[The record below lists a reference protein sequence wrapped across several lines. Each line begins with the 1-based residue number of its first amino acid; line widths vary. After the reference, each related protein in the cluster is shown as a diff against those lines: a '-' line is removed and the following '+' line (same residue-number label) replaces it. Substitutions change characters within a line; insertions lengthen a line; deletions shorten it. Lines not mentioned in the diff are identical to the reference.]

1 MEELPVAA
9 GRSVA
14 TGAMCVNLLPCHF
27 FCLSPHSPPLLLLS
41 SPPFSLSLSTP
52 LHSPPDST
60 PSTYTP
66 LWQITPGG
74 WFVGC
79 QKCSLRW
86 HEGGASRRRGV
97 HPPQFPSTPTAPHT
111 CVSPRLS
118 VEMSQ
123 WKLIFCL
130 IRSHQIRCCP
140 CLISSHIRFPTLL
153 LTRLFL
159 ILARVGS
166 RREGLLFA
174 EEELE
179 EEQERKM
186 RASEQ

>member
-1 MEELPVAA
+1 MWRQGPCVLTSFLVTFSVFLP
-9 GRSVA
+9 
-14 TGAMCVNLLPCHF
+14 T
-27 FCLSPHSPPLLLLS
+27 PPLSFSFHLHLFLFPF
-41 SPPFSLSLSTP
+41 PPPSTP
-52 LHSPPDST
+52 LQ
-60 PSTYTP
+60 TP
-66 LWQITPGG
+66 LPLPTLLCDKLLLAVDLLVVKSAPCAGMK
-74 WFVGC
+74 VGRAGEEVC
-79 QKCSLRW
+79 T
-86 HEGGASRRRGV
+86 
-97 HPPQFPSTPTAPHT
+97 PPQFPSTPTAPHT